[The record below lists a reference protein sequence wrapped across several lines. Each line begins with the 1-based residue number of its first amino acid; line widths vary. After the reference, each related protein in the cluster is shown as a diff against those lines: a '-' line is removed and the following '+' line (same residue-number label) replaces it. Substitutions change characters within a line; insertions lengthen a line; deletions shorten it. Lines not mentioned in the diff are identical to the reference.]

1 MGDFKMVPE
10 EVRKELNRLY
20 REGVITRK
28 QLMKRMK
35 NGLFDH
41 ERLAVKE
48 KFEKLIEKYD
58 IK

>member
-20 REGVITRK
+20 REGAIDRK
-28 QLMKRMK
+28 QLMHRMK

-48 KFEKLIEKYD
+48 KFKKLIEKYD